1 MKNQWPPSS
10 HPSPSLLKREPR
22 SCCQSLLL
30 QPRHT
35 HSNAGSQIVWEDAP
49 KTQDTHRQTDNTFPV
64 LWWKRRIYTGNKVS
78 VELPNLLHEAHK
90 KLSWLLFFCMK
101 HTKPLCFV
109 PLQQDINFQVPQEW
123 LACVHTIHLWPL
135 KQGSKF
141 TQAIKFCTDLQS
153 SILTTPPY
161 PSLHTSGHKKNFAPS
176 KMNWVNQTSLVH
188 SFNSLTP
195 SKHHFNLNI
204 QIWKSNIKNTTWT
217 FSCANQL
224 QRTQITS

>member
-1 MKNQWPPSS
+1 MLAVRLSGKMPPK
-10 HPSPSLLKREPR
+10 HKT
-22 SCCQSLLL
+22 
-30 QPRHT
+30 HT
-35 HSNAGSQIVWEDAP
+35 DRQTTHFLYCGGRGGYTQEIKWVWNSQI
-49 KTQDTHRQTDNTFPV
+49 
-64 LWWKRRIYTGNKVS
+64 S
-78 VELPNLLHEAHK
+78 
-90 KLSWLLFFCMK
+90 CMK
-101 HTKPLCFV
+101 HTRNSLGCCFFCTKHTKSLCFV

-141 TQAIKFCTDLQS
+141 TQAIKFCTDLQQ
-153 SILTTPPY
+153 SILTTMPY
-161 PSLHTSGHKKNFAPS
+161 PSLHTSGHKINFAPS
-176 KMNWVNQTSLVH
+176 KMTNWVNQTSLVH